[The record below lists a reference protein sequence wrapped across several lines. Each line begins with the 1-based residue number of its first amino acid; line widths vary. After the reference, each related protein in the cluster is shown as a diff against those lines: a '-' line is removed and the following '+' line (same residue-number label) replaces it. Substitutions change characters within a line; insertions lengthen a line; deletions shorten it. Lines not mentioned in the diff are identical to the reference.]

1 MSIKQQNNSI
11 VKQFVNINE
20 KPLKVEE
27 TAELLGIGR
36 WGVLKRIERGLLPTH
51 KNGRR
56 WYVLKS
62 ELMDYIRNQ

>member
-1 MSIKQQNNSI
+1 MSMKQQNNSI

-20 KPLKVEE
+20 QTLKVEE
-27 TAELLGIGR
+27 TAELLGISK
-36 WGVLKRIERGLLPTH
+36 WGVLKRIERGLLPAH

-62 ELMDYIRNQ
+62 ELMDYLRSQ